1 MSHDNHIIV
10 GKILTTHGIK
20 GWFTIASYTSNPKDI
35 FSYNL
40 KVLVNN
46 KYKELIV
53 KEHNLMPKKII
64 MKVDG
69 IETIESCEEY
79 IGSDL
84 YTIRDELPKV
94 ENNEYYWHDLIGCN
108 VFNEEDFL
116 LGVADSLFNSG
127 DNDILVVKNNN
138 SKKEILIPFL
148 KSNIILVE
156 KNKIIVRWNDD
167 I

>member
-1 MSHDNHIIV
+1 MSYDSHIIV

-20 GWFTIASYTSNPKDI
+20 GWFTIGSYTSSPKDI
-35 FSYNL
+35 FDYKL

-46 KYKELIV
+46 EFEELLIT
-53 KEHNLMPKKII
+53 EHNLMPKKII

-69 IETIESCEEY
+69 IETIASCEEY
-79 IGSDL
+79 IGLDL
-84 YTIRDELPKV
+84 YTAIDELPKV

-108 VFNEEDFL
+108 VFNEEDIL

-127 DNDILVVKNNN
+127 DNDILVVKNDN

-156 KNKIIVRWNDD
+156 KNKIIVRWSND

>member
-1 MSHDNHIIV
+1 M
-10 GKILTTHGIK
+10 
-20 GWFTIASYTSNPKDI
+20 Y
-35 FSYNL
+35 
-40 KVLVNN
+40 
-46 KYKELIV
+46 
-53 KEHNLMPKKII
+53 LMKKI
-64 MKVDG
+64 
-69 IETIESCEEY
+69 
-79 IGSDL
+79 
-84 YTIRDELPKV
+84 
-94 ENNEYYWHDLIGCN
+94 
-108 VFNEEDFL
+108 FL